1 MSKALLLCLLLAD
14 GVVAQGAAPTSK
26 EAAAPAVVVPST
38 IAPPELVAE
47 ADVVYPADAW
57 RDGVSGAVV
66 MDVDLDTDGVIQRVA
81 VTSSPDPRLT
91 WAAIGALT
99 NFELLPARE
108 VFADGREQPL
118 AIRFSYTLTFAYD
131 EVARERIIAEDEAQ
145 ALAAQQATAPINL
158 TGRVKI
164 KSASGTVSAAVVTVD
179 GTDLEAVS
187 DDAGDFAFRGVP
199 AGRVVLVVDAA
210 GFDEGRVVID
220 DKRAGEVDDVVI
232 YLAPRDNRNN
242 ELVISERRTQRE
254 VTKRVLTQHELTR
267 VPGTFGDAIR
277 VVQRLPGVSR
287 APFGLGAVLVR
298 GGSPEDSQIMID
310 GHATRYLFHLGA
322 GPSVL
327 NSEVVER
334 LEFFPGGQGAR
345 YGRAIAGA
353 IDVVTRDPRTDE
365 WSGKANVDLLATSFR
380 LEGPVTEDKKL
391 AVFFAARASY
401 IAEVLNA
408 GDVITRVLADDTINL
423 LTLAPRYSDYQGKL
437 LWKMP
442 MLPGLTQSLTVSLFG
457 AHDTL
462 DLALDPS
469 QLGPAAPSD
478 VGLVQGF
485 TRLKPVY
492 KARSTTRNDAGEPV
506 LSVWVSPIAE
516 VTGSENRFDVSQFKL
531 DIERTGVRAEIGLR
545 PIGGLGVVFGTDD
558 VWSRYTSVV
567 DVPLFLPDERLFPRP
582 VVSDPPRF
590 TGTDVVFATANSF
603 YVDSDVTVGPV
614 TFLVGARAD
623 YTTYYDQQRA
633 SLDPRFAVRAK
644 LLPFTT
650 LKANIG
656 QYHQTPS
663 PFFIAE
669 KAGNPALPL
678 ERGWQTGVGLET
690 WLTRSLDV
698 DAQFFYRTADDLAE
712 GVGSPI
718 GFVATGAARIQPIG
732 HERAYGAELLIRQRL
747 DKGFFGWVSYTLM
760 RSEERKDAAAGVDV
774 NDPAGKRTGW
784 RSTEFDQTHNFSVA
798 SSLQLPQ
805 GFEVGFAVRY
815 VTGNPATLA
824 QGGVFDAD
832 DGRFERVDQPVRSQ
846 RLPAFFQLD
855 ARVDKRFSF
864 DTWALG
870 LYCDLQNATNQQNY
884 ELFQYNADYTVQ
896 QGFPGLPILPVVG
909 VEASF

>member
-1 MSKALLLCLLLAD
+1 MTATLVLLALLTDALV
-14 GVVAQGAAPTSK
+14 GQGAAPTSK
-26 EAAAPAVVVPST
+26 EKAPEAAVVPST
-38 IAPPELVAE
+38 ISAPELVAE

-57 RDGVSGAVV
+57 REGISGAVV
-66 MDVDLDTDGVIQRVA
+66 MDVDIADDGAISRVA
-81 VTSSPDPRLT
+81 VMSSPDPRLS
-91 WAAIGALT
+91 WAALGALT
-99 NFELLPARE
+99 NFELLPAQE
-108 VFADGREQPL
+108 VFADGSQRSI
-118 AIRFSYTLTFAYD
+118 AIRFSYTMNFTID
-131 EVARERIIAEDEAQ
+131 EVARERVVAEAEAQ

-164 KSASGTVSAAVVTVD
+164 KSEPGTVSLAVVSVE
-179 GTDLEAVS
+179 GTELEVMS
-187 DDAGDFAFRGVP
+187 DVAGDFSLRGVP
-199 AGRVVLVVDAA
+199 AGKVVLLIDAA
-210 GFDEGRVVID
+210 GFFEGRVVLD
-220 DKRAGEVDDVVI
+220 DKKAGEIDDVVV
-232 YLAPRDNRNN
+232 YLARRENSNN

-277 VVQRLPGVSR
+277 VVQRLPGVAR

-298 GGSPEDSQIMID
+298 GGSPEDSTIMID

-327 NSEVVER
+327 NSEIVER

-365 WSGKANVDLLATSFR
+365 WSGKANVDVLATSFR
-380 LEGPVTEDKKL
+380 LEGPLTEDKKL

-408 GDVITRVLADDTINL
+408 GDVITRVVADDTINL

-442 MLPGLTQSLTVSLFG
+442 ALPGLTQSMTISLFG
-457 AHDTL
+457 AHDSL
-462 DLALDPS
+462 DLALDAS
-469 QLGPAAPSD
+469 QLGPTAPSN
-478 VGLVQGF
+478 VGLVQQF
-485 TRLKPVY
+485 TRLNPVY

-506 LSVWVSPIAE
+506 LSVWISPIGE
-516 VTGSENRFDVSQFKL
+516 FTGSENRFDASQFQL
-531 DIERTGVRAEIGLR
+531 DVQRAGVRAEIGLR
-545 PIGGLGVVFGTDD
+545 PVGGVGVTFGTDD
-558 VWSRYTSVV
+558 VWSRFKSVV

-582 VVSDPPRF
+582 AVSDPPRF
-590 TGTDVVFATANSF
+590 TGTDEVYATAGSF
-603 YVDSDVTVGPV
+603 YVDSDVAVGPL

-623 YTTYYDQQRA
+623 YTTYYDQRRA

-650 LKANIG
+650 LKANLG
-656 QYHQTPS
+656 QYHQTPTS
-663 PFFIAE
+663 FFLAK
-669 KAGNPALPL
+669 KAGNPELPL
-678 ERGWQTGVGLET
+678 ERGWQSGLGVET

-712 GVGSPI
+712 PVGSPI

-760 RSEERKDAAAGVDV
+760 RAEERLDAPVGVE
-774 NDPAGKRTGW
+774 NAKKIGW

-798 SSLQLPQ
+798 SSLQLPA
-805 GFEVGFAVRY
+805 GFEVGASVRY

-832 DGRFERVDQPVRSQ
+832 SGTFRRVNQAPRSQ
-846 RLPAFFQLD
+846 RLPPFFQVD
-855 ARVDKRFSF
+855 ARVDKRFAF
-864 DTWALG
+864 DTWTLG

-884 ELFQYNADYTVQ
+884 EFFQYNADFTVQ
-896 QGFPGLPILPVVG
+896 QGFPGLPILPVFG
-909 VEASF
+909 AEASF